1 MKECKML
8 IGGKWVVGENHFEVK
23 NPYTN
28 EILAKVPEASPDNVA
43 HAVNSAR
50 AAFASQKLPAYRRS
64 EILEKTSKLISDK
77 KEDFA
82 RTISLENGKPIKAA
96 RKEVDRAIL
105 TFKFASEEAK
115 RIGGEIVPM
124 DAVPEGEKHFGFF
137 ILEPVGVVAAL
148 TPFNFPLNLVAH
160 KVAPAIAAGNAV
172 VLKPASAA
180 PLSALAIGRTLMD
193 AGLPP
198 GILNII
204 TGRGKITGEALAS
217 SDEVDMVTF
226 TGSVEAGKRV
236 KNLAGTAK
244 VMLELGSNS
253 AVIIDETANL
263 RNAVPRCVT
272 GAFSYSG
279 QVCISIQRLYVHKNI
294 FDKFLSEFIP
304 QVERLKIGDP
314 LMEDTDIGPMISEDA
329 ARRAHAWI
337 KEAKREG
344 SKIITGGERDGN
356 ILKPTV
362 LANTRPQMKIMC
374 MEAFAPVVS
383 IVKFERFE
391 EAIKMVNESIYG
403 LQAGIYTLNI
413 ANAFKAIREL
423 NVGGVMINDIPT
435 FRTDHMPYGGVKESG
450 MGREGV
456 RFAVE
461 EMTNIKMVSFNL
473 G

>member
-1 MKECKML
+1 MKKCKIL
-8 IGGKWVVGENHFEVK
+8 IGGKWIEGENHFEVK
-23 NPYTN
+23 SPYTS
-28 EILAKVPEASPDNVA
+28 EVLAKVPEASPDDVM
-43 HAVNSAR
+43 HAVKSAR
-50 AAFASQKLPAYRRS
+50 KAFASQKLPAYRRS

-105 TFKFASEEAK
+105 TFKLASEEAK
-115 RIGGEIVPM
+115 RIGGETVPM

-137 ILEPVGVVAAL
+137 IREPVGVIAAV

-160 KVAPAIAAGNAV
+160 KVAPALAAGNAV

-180 PLSALAIGRTLMD
+180 PLSALALGKTLMD
-193 AGLPP
+193 AGLPA

-204 TGRGKITGEALAS
+204 TGSGKIAGEALAS
-217 SDEVDMVTF
+217 NDDVDLLTF
-226 TGSVEAGKRV
+226 TGSVEVGKRI
-236 KNLAGTAK
+236 KKLADTAK
-244 VMLELGSNS
+244 VILELGSNS

-263 RNAVPRCVT
+263 ENAVTRCVT

-294 FDKFLSEFIP
+294 FDKFMSEFIP

-314 LMEDTDIGPMISEDA
+314 LREDTDIGPLISEDA
-329 ARRAHAWI
+329 AIRAHAWI
-337 KEAKREG
+337 MEAERAG
-344 SKIITGGERDGN
+344 ARIITGGEKDGN

-362 LANTRPQMKIMC
+362 LAHPKPQMKIMC
-374 MEAFAPVVS
+374 IEAFAPVVS
-383 IVKFERFE
+383 IVKFEKFE
-391 EAIKMVNESIYG
+391 EAIKMVNDSIYG

-423 NVGGVMINDIPT
+423 NVGGVMINEIPT

-450 MGREGV
+450 MGREGI
-456 RFAVE
+456 RFAIE